1 MFVIS
6 LIAVRKFDFHATD
19 WTMDSRVSATAPF
32 EYMQFAT
39 NLITF
44 LFHVNFFVIV
54 IDKFERDHVWYLE

>member
-19 WTMDSRVSATAPF
+19 GTMDSQVSATKPF